1 LDIGAAVSAIMLD
14 MRGIGVSIDRERL
27 RVYAEAIEVD

>member
-1 LDIGAAVSAIMLD
+1 MMLD

-27 RVYAEAIEVD
+27 GVYAEAIEFD